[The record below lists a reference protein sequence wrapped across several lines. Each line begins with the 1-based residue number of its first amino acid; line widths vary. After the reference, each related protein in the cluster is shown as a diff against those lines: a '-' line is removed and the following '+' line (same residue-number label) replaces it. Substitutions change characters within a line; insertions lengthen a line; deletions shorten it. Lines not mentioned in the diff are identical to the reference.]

1 MELATTKQYPKT
13 FSFPRKL
20 FTYYYFKNNPSSFRI
35 LLLSALEKKLKSLTT
50 PLRST
55 AEPRSACQAIASGEW
70 TRRENW
76 IFSKRTYAAFLMYL
90 PSPSLGKYEREREWT
105 SRRKNRSKNA
115 EMAKKF
121 YWSCTWAVDPIF
133 MLLFVLQYSIPPPLR
148 FYFFFYTYIDRH
160 YLFIYV
166 KIFARKK

>member
-1 MELATTKQYPKT
+1 MKSPTTKQYPKT

-20 FTYYYFKNNPSSFRI
+20 FTYYYFKNNPSSFWI

-55 AEPRSACQAIASGEW
+55 PEPRSACHAIASGEW

-90 PSPSLGKYEREREWT
+90 LSPALGKYERESGPRGGKIDPKMLRWRRNFIGAALGPLT
-105 SRRKNRSKNA
+105 LFLCFYLSFNIVYTPTPNSIFSYMYKRALLIYLRKNIRK
-115 EMAKKF
+115 EKK
-121 YWSCTWAVDPIF
+121 
-133 MLLFVLQYSIPPPLR
+133 
-148 FYFFFYTYIDRH
+148 
-160 YLFIYV
+160 
-166 KIFARKK
+166 